1 MREFL
6 GNSLAETVKEYLSEK
21 EDPYTGKYI
30 GIVLDNN
37 DPLRIGRVKV
47 RVYGLHD
54 NFTIDEL
61 PWAMVEFPM
70 AFSVKGSFMVPEIDT
85 LVYCEFDDAD
95 LYEPRISSKVI
106 DRNNLSFEA
115 DHLED
120 YPDSVIL
127 YETSNGDYQK
137 INRAKGEYTLKTGAG
152 VFFKLHQ
159 DGSINLTNNVT
170 ETGDVNFKFR
180 GNFTV
185 DNRLA
190 NYYQI
195 SQGISVSAF
204 SDVSLISNGGLSVQV
219 LDDISFQTN
228 RDFDIETGGRTS
240 IKSRSEVLV
249 STLETSI
256 QTNSL
261 EILPATFNFTT
272 VDQNGIPGVVV
283 PDFEVSIGNDS
294 TKVIAMTVT
303 PDPLGGPFNSIPFD
317 PLTGLPHQ
325 GRIVTGVI
333 TPVGFAIDNAQVAA
347 EIATL
352 KAKVIAKYTKRQ
364 ADLVLTMAKKY
375 ASIDSIAQLAVA
387 ATSIEGSTIIA
398 QQQAIDLLAQQ
409 QALTNAMNT
418 ELANI
423 DATYGDYLSKPLFG
437 TTIDPT
443 SPEGKR
449 NIYNTATLPAANV
462 TAALDITNKT
472 TGLDIAGPGAGLFS
486 E

>member
-21 EDPYTGKYI
+21 EEPYTGKYI

-37 DPLRIGRVKV
+37 DPLKIGRVKA
-47 RVYGLHD
+47 RVFGIHD
-54 NFTIDEL
+54 DLLVDDL

-70 AFSVKGSFMVPEIDT
+70 AFSVKGSFMVPEVNT
-85 LVYCEFDDAD
+85 LVYCEFDDQD
-95 LYEPRISSKVI
+95 LYEPHVISKVL
-106 DRNNLSFEA
+106 DRNNLNFEA
-115 DHLED
+115 DHTED

-127 YETSNGDYQK
+127 YECQDGSYQK
-137 INRAKGEYTLKTGAG
+137 INRAKGEFTLKSGSG
-152 VFFKLHQ
+152 CFFKLHQ
-159 DGSINLTNNVT
+159 DGSINLTNNAT

-180 GNFTV
+180 GKFTV

-190 NYYQI
+190 DYYQI

-204 SDVSLISNGGLSVQV
+204 SDISLISNGGLSVQV

-249 STLETSI
+249 STLETNI

-261 EILPATFNFTT
+261 EILPATSNFST
-272 VDQNGIPGVVV
+272 VDQNGIQGIVSPT
-283 PDFEVSIGNDS
+283 FQVSIGNDS
-294 TKVIAMTVT
+294 TKVLAMTVT
-303 PDPLGGPFNSIPFD
+303 PDPLGGPFNCILFD
-317 PLTGLPHQ
+317 PLTGMPHQ

-333 TPVGFAIDNAQVAA
+333 NPVGFVADNAQVAA
-347 EIATL
+347 EIATI
-352 KAKVIAKYTKRQ
+352 KAKITAKYTKRQ
-364 ADLVLTMAKKY
+364 SDLVLTMAKKY

-387 ATSIEGSTIIA
+387 ATSLEASTIIA
-398 QQQAIDLLAQQ
+398 QQQASDLLAQQ
-409 QALTNAMNT
+409 QALTAAMNI
-418 ELANI
+418 ELKNV
-423 DATYGDYLSKPLFG
+423 DTTYGDFLSKPLFG
-437 TTIDPT
+437 TTLDTT
-443 SPEGKR
+443 SSEGKR
-449 NIYNTATLPAANV
+449 NIYNTVTLPAATV

-472 TGLDIAGPGAGLFS
+472 SAKDLSIGDGLFT